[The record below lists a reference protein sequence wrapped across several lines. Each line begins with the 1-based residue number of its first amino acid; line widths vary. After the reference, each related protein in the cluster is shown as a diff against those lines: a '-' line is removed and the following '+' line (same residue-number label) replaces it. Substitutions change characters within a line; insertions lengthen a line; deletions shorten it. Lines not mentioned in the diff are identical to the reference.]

1 MMFDNKIA
9 KVKEKTNSFVNRARR
24 IAIFIVGLMGVVF
37 AASVVAFFVG
47 IACFSFLFGFIAF
60 VISVMIGTILLLN
73 YINKEYGPL
82 VSREETD
89 QS

>member
-1 MMFDNKIA
+1 MFDDKIA
-9 KVKEKTNSFVNRARR
+9 KVREKTNSFIDRAQR
-24 IAIFIVGLMGVVF
+24 IVVFIVGLIGVAF

-60 VISVMIGTILLLN
+60 VISVVIGTILLLN
-73 YINKEYGPL
+73 YINKEYGSL
-82 VSREETD
+82 VSREKTD